1 MTLDQRAKQAREQ
14 LFKRYDALNALWLKA
29 EEEITKLHIPHS
41 VTYAYDSLDTDE
53 FGLNEGKVFFVPCLG
68 VQKIK
73 GKWRICVGSYYDYP
87 DGRDS
92 DPEWTSII
100 ECSAEIRVEAA
111 EHLPGLRQKVV
122 EEAEKFIPRVN
133 KAIEALEKA
142 LAADNN
148 MEALLAERAMLN
160 GRAKS

>member
-1 MTLDQRAKQAREQ
+1 

-29 EEEITKLHIPHS
+29 EEEITKLHIPHD
-41 VTYAYDSLDTDE
+41 VRYAYDGHDPSE
-53 FGLNEGKVFFVPCLG
+53 FGPNEGKEYYWVCLG

-73 GKWRICVGSYYDYP
+73 GKWRVCHGAYYEAC

-92 DPEWTSII
+92 CPDWIPII

-111 EHLPGLRQKVV
+111 EHWPALRQAVV
-122 EEAEKFIPRVN
+122 EAAEKFIPRVDE
-133 KAIEALEKA
+133 AIANLEKA

-148 MEALLAERAMLN
+148 MAALLAERAKLN
-160 GRAKS
+160 GRVEP